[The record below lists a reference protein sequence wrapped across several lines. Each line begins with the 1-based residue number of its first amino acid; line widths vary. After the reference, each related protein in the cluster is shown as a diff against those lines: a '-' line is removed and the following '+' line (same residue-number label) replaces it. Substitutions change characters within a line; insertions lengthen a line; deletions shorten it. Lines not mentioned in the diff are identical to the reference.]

1 MRRRFSQLEYLIKQ
15 AKAMSI
21 TLTDTDDNIKAFRE
35 YKRGTSTT
43 YKVTSVNR
51 LSSRPLTLLPFCTLE
66 ATARYAT
73 KMSGRSFASLTQNGV
88 TAAKLNIDVS
98 VGSAN
103 AGGTKNRAFAPAKV
117 VLFVGTGTNTTPKS
131 GITLLEYK
139 KRGGTSY
146 TYPFG
151 RGTTENQDN
160 YPQMCG
166 ILLSDLGVGNR
177 TVSFKPERAA

>member
-1 MRRRFSQLEYLIKQ
+1 MGKRFSQLEYFIKQ

-21 TLTDTDDNIKAFRE
+21 TIDTDDNIKAYKE

-43 YKVTSVNR
+43 YKTTAVNK
-51 LSSRPLTLLPFCTLE
+51 LASRPVTLLPFCTIEL
-66 ATARYAT
+66 TARYAI
-73 KMSGRSFASLTQNGV
+73 KMSGRSFSSMTQNGI
-88 TAAKLNIDVS
+88 TAAKLNIDAT
-98 VGSAN
+98 VGTGN
-103 AGGTKNRAFAPAKV
+103 AGGTKNRAFAPAKA
-117 VLFVGTGTNTTPKS
+117 VLFVGTGTVTTPKS

-139 KRGGTSY
+139 KRAGASY